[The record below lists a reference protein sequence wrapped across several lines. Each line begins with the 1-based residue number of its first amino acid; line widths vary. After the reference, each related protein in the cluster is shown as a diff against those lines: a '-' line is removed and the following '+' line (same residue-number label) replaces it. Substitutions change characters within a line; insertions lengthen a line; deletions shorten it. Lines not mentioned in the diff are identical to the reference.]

1 MNRLSM
7 LFIALIF
14 TVCFV
19 SPCFSEPISFQN
31 FEEDQA
37 VDDNNNNGVV
47 DSGDYFYDQWYSNP
61 SFDDSNPHT
70 GKRAVIMRAKN
81 PGDHGGTI
89 GIHPSKEFKEKIQ
102 GKKPTKLSVWV
113 YDKHGDNTIEL
124 KILDAKGSYKLWSN
138 ERSQRNRW
146 TKITWD
152 ITGLIKEGLDPN
164 TIEKIELYE
173 WSDGEYIFDDIT
185 ME

>member
-1 MNRLSM
+1 MTRLCM
-7 LFIALIF
+7 LFIAIVF
-14 TVCFV
+14 TVCLA
-19 SPCFSEPISFQN
+19 SPCFSESISFQS

-37 VDDNNNNGVV
+37 VDDNNSNEVQ

-61 SFDDSNPHT
+61 SFEDTNPHT
-70 GKRAVIMRAKN
+70 GKRAVIMRSKN

-89 GIHPSKEFKEKIQ
+89 GVYPSKEFKENVQ

-152 ITGLIKEGLDPN
+152 INGLIKEGLDPN

-173 WSDGEYIFDDIT
+173 WSDGEYIFDDVT
-185 ME
+185 LE